1 MVNTYR
7 DFLERKRSA
16 VQRDG
21 INIPVSDIHDGLFDW
36 QREIVSWAL
45 SVGRAAIWADTGLG
59 KTRMQVEWARQLV
72 RDGGRALIVAPLA
85 VCAQTAR
92 EASKIGVT
100 AAYARNDGEAAGD
113 GVWITNYERVESF
126 DPDGLTAVVIDEASI
141 LKQSNGKTRNLLID
155 LFKDVPY
162 RLACTATP
170 APNDPE
176 ELTNQAAFLGHATR
190 QEMLATY
197 YIHDGLNT
205 QSWRLKGHARG
216 PLMEWM
222 SQWAVAIKRP
232 SDIGGDDTGFILPD
246 LNVHVDTVP
255 WRGSAPE
262 GELFRADIG
271 GVGGRAHVRR
281 ESLDDRVSKTVELV
295 ASEPD
300 QQWIVWCGLNEEAA
314 RIAKAVPG
322 AVDVNGSMSAEE
334 KAQSFLDFAD
344 GKIQVLV
351 TKSQM
356 AAFGLNWQNCA
367 RMAFCGINDSWES
380 YYQSVRRCWRFGQT
394 RPVHVHIVCS
404 TLEQTIADNIARKE
418 RQATALSD
426 ELVAAMSRRQF
437 TTGRVA

>member
-1 MVNTYR
+1 MSAYS
-7 DFLERKRSA
+7 DFLERKRST

-21 INIPVSDIHDGLFDW
+21 IKVPVDDIHEGLFDW
-36 QREIVSWAL
+36 QKTIVSWAL
-45 SVGRAAIWADTGLG
+45 DAGRAAIWADTGLG
-59 KTRMQVEWARQLV
+59 KTRMQVEWARRLV

-85 VCAQTAR
+85 VCAQTVR
-92 EASKIGVT
+92 EASKIGVR
-100 AAYARNDGEAAGD
+100 AAYVRTDAEAAGS
-113 GVWITNYERVESF
+113 GVWVTNYERVEAF
-126 DPDGLTAVVIDEASI
+126 DPSQLVAVVLDEASI

-155 LFKDVPY
+155 LFKNVPY

-176 ELTNQAAFLGHATR
+176 ELTNQAAFLGRATR

-205 QSWRLKGHARG
+205 QSWRLKGHAHG

-246 LNVHVDTVP
+246 LVVDVDTVP
-255 WRGSAPE
+255 WRGSAPD

-281 ESLDDRVSKTVELV
+281 ESLDDRVRKTVDLV
-295 ASEPD
+295 TAEPD
-300 QQWIVWCGLNEEAA
+300 QQWIVWCGLNEEAS
-314 RIAKAVPG
+314 RVAKAVPG
-322 AVDVNGSMSAEE
+322 AVDVNGAMSAEE

-380 YYQSVRRCWRFGQT
+380 YYQSVRRCWRFGQK

-404 TLEQTIADNIARKE
+404 TLESTIAENIARKE
-418 RQATALSD
+418 RQATSLSD
-426 ELVAAMSRRQF
+426 ELVSAMSRRQLIS
-437 TTGRVA
+437 RKAA

>member
-1 MVNTYR
+1 MSAYS
-7 DFLERKRSA
+7 DFLERKRST

-21 INIPVSDIHDGLFDW
+21 IKVPVDNIHEGLFDW
-36 QREIVSWAL
+36 QKTIVSWAL
-45 SVGRAAIWADTGLG
+45 DAGRAAIWADTGLG

-85 VCAQTAR
+85 VCAQTVR
-92 EASKIGVT
+92 EASKIGVR
-100 AAYARNDGEAAGD
+100 AAYVRTDAEAAGS
-113 GVWITNYERVESF
+113 GVWVTNYERVEAF
-126 DPDGLTAVVIDEASI
+126 DPSQLTAVVLDEASI

-155 LFKDVPY
+155 LFKNVPY

-176 ELTNQAAFLGHATR
+176 ELTNQAAFLGRATR

-205 QSWRLKGHARG
+205 QSWRLKGHAHG

-232 SDIGGDDTGFILPD
+232 SDIGGDDGGFILPD
-246 LNVHVDTVP
+246 LVVDVDTVP
-255 WRGSAPE
+255 WRGSAPD

-281 ESLDDRVSKTVELV
+281 ESLDDRVRKTVDLV
-295 ASEPD
+295 MGEPD
-300 QQWIVWCGLNEEAA
+300 QQWIVWCGLNEEAS
-314 RIAKAVPG
+314 RVAKAVPG

-380 YYQSVRRCWRFGQT
+380 YYQSVRRCWRFGQK

-404 TLEQTIADNIARKE
+404 TLESTIAENIARKE
-418 RQATALSD
+418 RQATSLSD
-426 ELVAAMSRRQF
+426 ELVSAMSRRQLIS
-437 TTGRVA
+437 RKAA